1 MGFDEKGFMNAKCRH
16 RTAVVPV
23 PELSAFFGEDEN
35 PEFTV
40 RSLSGEE
47 YGRVLDAVNEYR
59 AEDVRALVASVS
71 GGETEK
77 IVEGLKDFLT
87 TGKKRMPDDVI
98 RRSYLI
104 EYGVDSPK
112 LSHETV
118 MKIRKH
124 SAEVFYR
131 LSEKIKSLT
140 GMGSELG
147 KSKNSGKTKG

>member
-1 MGFDEKGFMNAKCRH
+1 MGFDEKGFISAKYLH
-16 RTAVVPV
+16 RTATVPV
-23 PELSAFFGEDEN
+23 PELSAFFDEGDAA
-35 PEFTV
+35 EFTV
-40 RSLSGEE
+40 RNLSGDE

-71 GGETEK
+71 GGETDK

-87 TGKKRMPDDVI
+87 TGKKRLPDDVI

-104 EYGVDSPK
+104 EYGVKAPE
-112 LSHETV
+112 LSHEAV

-124 SAEVFYR
+124 SAECFYR

-147 KSKNSGKTKG
+147 KSKDSGKTSG